1 MILVLPPQVS
11 QPPKYQGRT
20 PRCRIPTVTMFYIV
34 GPTGKGSRRRCRTS
48 FRPSRDH
55 HQHGAL
61 EELLRQ
67 LSGINSG
74 LVLSVGEAQSAS
86 SGDFTQLA
94 ALLQRSVRLEA
105 PLVSLIGGLPTLR
118 SRRLT
123 GYPSSPAATPTPSKS
138 SVATRGGP
146 HKTPGPSRS
155 TTLTPRSHRPPPS
168 SPGRSTL
175 DDGRRPPAPNANIS
189 RDHRPRERALGQ
201 FSDRTALLSVFG
213 LPPFGAT

>member
-1 MILVLPPQVS
+1 MSNSRIATHSVRGQTDRRSRMNLYQAVLQA
-11 QPPKYQGRT
+11 KLAG
-20 PRCRIPTVTMFYIV
+20 V
-34 GPTGKGSRRRCRTS
+34 GAALHCARAEIATGT
-48 FRPSRDH
+48 
-55 HQHGAL
+55 GAL
-61 EELLRQ
+61 EGLLRQ
-67 LSGINSG
+67 LSGINNSG
-74 LVLSVGEAQSAS
+74 LVLSVDEAQSAS
-86 SGDFTQLA
+86 GGDFTQLA
-94 ALLQRSVRLEA
+94 VLLQRSVRLEA

-118 SRRLT
+118 ST
-123 GYPSSPAATPTPSKS
+123 TPSKS

>member
-1 MILVLPPQVS
+1 MLAVIDQTARRSRMNLYQAVLQAKV
-11 QPPKYQGRT
+11 
-20 PRCRIPTVTMFYIV
+20 V
-34 GPTGKGSRRRCRTS
+34 GVGAELHFARAEITTS
-48 FRPSRDH
+48 T
-55 HQHGAL
+55 GAL

-74 LVLSVGEAQSAS
+74 LVLSVDEAQSAS

-94 ALLQRSVRLEA
+94 VLLQRSVRLEA

-189 RDHRPRERALGQ
+189 PLRPKSR
-201 FSDRTALLSVFG
+201 
-213 LPPFGAT
+213 PPGGP